1 MTNKFLLITL
11 IFFSFF
17 NLYLTENDEEF
28 EYDPKIEITI
38 NSNPSKEIIDSGS
51 QWNSWARGVGK
62 FYFKYRKAQRT
73 YIYEGYG
80 EVFHPQKNG
89 KLKLEI
95 ILNFPKILFVFGIF
109 NDL

>member
-51 QWNSWARGVGK
+51 QWNSWARGVGE
-62 FYFKYRKAQRT
+62 FYFKYEKPKEHIFMKDMEI
-73 YIYEGYG
+73 YI
-80 EVFHPQKNG
+80 HPQKNG

-109 NDL
+109 NNL